1 MFHRIHSFG
10 KCTRGNVAFM
20 TASALLP
27 LLTLTAG
34 GLEFAER
41 QRIEIS
47 MQHAADTAVMAAFDN
62 SKRGFRK
69 KMRIA
74 HQFFDANF
82 QHAHRVTRIK
92 KRLAGKDQR
101 KRLVL
106 TYQASGQV
114 QSLFG
119 ELNPF
124 TSNTIKVTSRAELIY
139 HSARGPRLI
148 SASSSQSKSQ

>member
-1 MFHRIHSFG
+1 MFHRIRSFA
-10 KCTRGNVAFM
+10 KSTRGNVAFM
-20 TASALLP
+20 TAGALMP
-27 LLTLTAG
+27 ILTLTAG

-69 KMRIA
+69 KMRRA

-82 QHAHRVTRIK
+82 QHSNRVTRVK
-92 KRLAGKDQR
+92 KRLAGKDLRQ
-101 KRLVL
+101 RLVL
-106 TYQASGQV
+106 TYQASGRV
-114 QSLFG
+114 HSLFG

-124 TSNTIKVTSRAELIY
+124 TNNIIKVTSRAEFVY
-139 HSARGPRLI
+139 RSGRGPRLI
-148 SASSSQSKSQ
+148 SATSSQGKSQ